1 MIIGLS
7 GYAQTGK
14 DTIADHLVKHYGFT
28 RVAFADP
35 IREALYKLNP
45 KIRLAESS
53 GVSLAHAVDS
63 VGWDSVKVLS
73 PDVRELLQ
81 RMGTEVGREIFGEN
95 FWVDQ
100 AMQKALQHDKAV
112 ITDVRYPN
120 ELKAVL
126 EASGRVWRVVKDSV
140 KAVNIHPSETSLD
153 DYQFEY
159 IIFNNDTIESLYES
173 VDDFMT
179 EY

>member
-14 DTIADHLVKHYGFT
+14 DTIANHLVNKYGFT

-35 IREALYKLNP
+35 IREAVYKLDP
-45 KIRLAESS
+45 KVRLSEST
-53 GVSLAHAVDS
+53 GVSIKHAVDS
-63 VGWDSVKVLS
+63 MGWENVKVLS
-73 PDVRELLQ
+73 SDARELLQ

-100 AMQKALQHDKAV
+100 AMRKALEYDKVV

-120 ELKAVL
+120 EL
-126 EASGRVWRVVKDSV
+126 EAILGHSGTVWRVIKDDTG
-140 KAVNIHPSETSLD
+140 AVNRHPSETALD
-153 DYQFEY
+153 SYQFEY
-159 IIFNNDTIESLYES
+159 MIFNNDTIESLYES
-173 VDDFMT
+173 VDSFINS
-179 EY
+179 